1 MTLHLAASFSRDA
14 PLLGLCFVFTALLMD
29 AAFGPNQKKAL
40 SPARLTALLFCGV
53 LLAPGKL
60 VYLPLAALLLLV
72 PAARLGHHARAKKC
86 AYLAACL
93 ALADRKSVV

>member
-14 PLLGLCFVFTALLMD
+14 PLLGAVLRLYGAAAGCGLRPESEKGAL
-29 AAFGPNQKKAL
+29 
-40 SPARLTALLFCGV
+40 PARLTALLFCGV

-72 PAARLGHHARAKKC
+72 PAARGWGTTPGRRSAPIWPPVWRWRC
-86 AYLAACL
+86 C
-93 ALADRKSVV
+93 